1 MNECF
6 FHYDHSLIV
15 RSLTSSPKALSKL
28 LSEGFSLLKTPPI
41 SSLSLVPFSSFLKTV
56 LPLSASLK
64 ETFLS
69 AKLKE
74 TKSLCDKILL
84 GVTSRLL
91 KLLLLCSSFE
101 TKIGPSQEERE
112 EIAEGVAELISLLDD
127 DPVPSAAVAKFFVN
141 LLKEAMI
148 YKPELQLCDVLKNQ
162 EVFRSSVV
170 KKGIYRSLH
179 KVCNIFHQPL
189 TL

>member
-56 LPLSASLK
+56 LRLSASPHA
-64 ETFLS
+64 S

-84 GVTSRLL
+84 GVISRLL
-91 KLLLLCSSFE
+91 KLLLLCSSSE
-101 TKIGPSQEERE
+101 LKIGPSQEERE
-112 EIAEGVAELISLLDD
+112 EIAEGVADLISLLDD

-148 YKPELQLCDVLKNQ
+148 FKPELQLCDVLKTQ

-179 KVCNIFHQPL
+179 KVCNIFINR
-189 TL
+189 